1 LYSNI
6 NREVAPQKPAY
17 CYQDTLQSSL
27 FSSISARQKPSSK
40 EEKELELKAAK
51 KFIITLGTQVEEFNN
66 YVKISDPEN
75 CGKPIY
81 LGFFSG
87 EQQCTWVNAIR
98 SVAISSKA

>member
-1 LYSNI
+1 M

-17 CYQDTLQSSL
+17 RYQDTLQNSL
-27 FSSISARQKPSSK
+27 FSSSNPEAARQAPSCK
-40 EEKELELKAAK
+40 EEQEQELKAAK

-87 EQQCTWVNAIR
+87 EQQRTWVNAIR